1 LKPIASAY
9 FDWKLAPTGC
19 LQGTRLVTH
28 GTLND
33 WANDDAQELTTFWL
47 NGMAGTGKTAIASTF
62 ATNMAD
68 QEILGSAFFV
78 DRQDAQRCDLS
89 RIVQTIAYELA
100 KNDYRWLEAMWI
112 VLRNDPTFERLP
124 FEKQVR
130 LLIKKPL
137 DVVRPDTLVILIDGL
152 DECGASNGASLLE
165 TLVGSL
171 ASHPI
176 KLFITS
182 RNEAEI
188 VNALCDIPHTS
199 HELQNIEVSGDM
211 RLYWEH
217 NLDELRR
224 RKRLPDWRST
234 IDVKQLVELTGHLFI
249 YATTILK
256 LISNTRTS
264 PIKKLRDL
272 LDISRSGI
280 GSAVA
285 FVGPDNHGP
294 LEKLYT
300 HILGEAVKD
309 DDGHMSAEYAR
320 HLHDIL
326 EVVIY
331 AQTPVTT
338 QALADLLQ
346 MNLNDLDAYISPLH
360 SVLVVPDAHIPDEVV
375 RPLHQSF
382 PDFVRQQSG
391 TVHSKLAMDA
401 ALAHKHN
408 TERCLSQLNKFLH
421 YNMCSLKDASVYNN
435 EVADLLTRVNEHIS
449 AAIRYSCRYWISHWL
464 EHFRAADS
472 PTHLPLGLDVFC
484 EQHLLHWIEV
494 LSLVGDMNAV
504 QRVMPELISIIKVR
518 FSPLQYLFW
527 VMKCLP
533 ELHRLEGS

>member
-9 FDWKLAPTGC
+9 FDSKLAPTGC
-19 LQGTRLVTH
+19 LQGTRVVTH

-100 KNDYRWLEAMWI
+100 KNDYRRLEAMWI

-130 LLIKKPL
+130 LLIKEPL
-137 DVVRPDTLVILIDGL
+137 DVVRSGTLVILIDGL
-152 DECGASNGASLLE
+152 DECGASNGALLLE

-176 KLFITS
+176 KLLITS

-188 VNALCDIPHTS
+188 VNALRDITHTS
-199 HELQNIEVSGDM
+199 HELQNIEVSGDV

-234 IDVKQLVELTGHLFI
+234 IDVRQLVELTGHLFI

-256 LISNTRTS
+256 IVSNTRTS
-264 PIKKLRDL
+264 PINKLRNL
-272 LDISRSGI
+272 LDISRSGS

-285 FVGPDNHGP
+285 FIGPDNHGP
-294 LEKLYT
+294 LEKLYI
-300 HILGEAVKD
+300 HILKEAVKD
-309 DDGHMSAEYAR
+309 DDGIMSNEYAH
-320 HLHDIL
+320 HLHNIL

-331 AQTPVTT
+331 AQTPITP
-338 QALADLLQ
+338 QALADLLR
-346 MNLNDLDAYISPLH
+346 MKLNDLDVYLAPLH
-360 SVLVVPDAHIPDEVV
+360 SVLVVPDAHSADEVV

-382 PDFVRQQSG
+382 PDFVRQQGSV
-391 TVHSKLAMDA
+391 VHSKLTMHA
-401 ALAHKHN
+401 ALAHKNVAEH
-408 TERCLSQLNKFLH
+408 CLFQLTKLLH
-421 YNMCSLKDASVYNN
+421 YNMCNLKDASLFND

-449 AAIRYSCRYWISHWL
+449 AALRYSCRYWMTHWL
-464 EHFRAADS
+464 EHLRTAGALS
-472 PTHLPLGLDVFC
+472 QVPLGLDMFC

-494 LSLVGDMNAV
+494 LSLTKDMNAV
-504 QRVMPELISIIKVR
+504 RRVISELISTINVS
-518 FSPLQYLFW
+518 FSRP
-527 VMKCLP
+527 
-533 ELHRLEGS
+533 